1 MNNKTFKMISDNPA
15 DLSTWEEV
23 MNEARNYKYV
33 VMYRDHYT
41 GNGKGEFFQAHNFA
55 ALLKEQPYWF
65 AQEERPVYE
74 VILTNDDVPS
84 IIADRKRVI
93 AQMAKVEYTMSTI
106 NHPTLQGDGRSTRR
120 TQPEVWAAFDKAV
133 EDYHNQRNALQQC
146 LNLLSQTLT
155 ALPYYSTTLMQ
166 IC

>member
-1 MNNKTFKMISDNPA
+1 MNNKTFTMISDNPA
-15 DLSTWEEV
+15 DLSTWEDV

-33 VMYRDHYT
+33 VMYRDHYR
-41 GNGKGEFFQAHNFA
+41 GNGKGEFFQANNFA
-55 ALLKEQPYWF
+55 ALLREQPYWF

-74 VILTNDDVPS
+74 VILTNDDVPD

-93 AQMAKVEYTMSTI
+93 SQMSKVEYTLSTI
-106 NHPTLQGDGRSTRR
+106 SRPNLQADGRSTRR
-120 TQPEVWAAFDKAV
+120 TQPEAWADFDKAV
-133 EDYHNQRNALQQC
+133 EDYNAQRTALQQC

-166 IC
+166 LC